1 MISINIHK
9 RLKGTQ
15 GNFDLQIDEIISEG
29 DFIGVYGK
37 SGTGKT
43 SLLRLL
49 SGLDIPNEGC
59 IKVAERVWYD
69 SDNKINIPVQQRNIG
84 YVFQEDVLF
93 PNMTVLQ
100 NLRFALSKSNE
111 IKLLDELIDIMEL
124 KELLDFNT
132 YQLSGGQKQRVS
144 LARALVSQ
152 PKLLLLDEPLS
163 ALDYEMRQRLQDYI
177 KKAHKTY
184 KLTTLMVS
192 HDPWELYQLVNK
204 VWEIDEGKVIR
215 KGTPRQILPLDLYKN
230 I

>member
-69 SDNKINIPVQQRNIG
+69 SGNKINIPVQQRNIG